1 MTFYFR
7 VKFYVTDPS
16 RLHEELTRYH
26 VYLQV
31 RIVVLVCDMSDVLYK
46 SKRMILQVRK
56 DIVEGRLGAPF
67 STLCLLT
74 SYVAQAVI
82 GDHDFDTCRPGYLA
96 QFRDLRK
103 LCLSAASNQLTQ
115 EDIERRISELHKL
128 HKVC

>member
-1 MTFYFR
+1 MAF
-7 VKFYVTDPS
+7 VKAWGVSLRKGEHFPFGTK
-16 RLHEELTRYH
+16 T
-26 VYLQV
+26 V
-31 RIVVLVCDMSDVLYK
+31 RTKIKPVLYK